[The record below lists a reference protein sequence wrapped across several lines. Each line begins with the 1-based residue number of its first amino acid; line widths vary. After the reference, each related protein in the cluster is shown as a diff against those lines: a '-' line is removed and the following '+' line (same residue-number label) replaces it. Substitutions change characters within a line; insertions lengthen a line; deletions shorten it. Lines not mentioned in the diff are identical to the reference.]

1 MIIRSSFLT
10 ERGKRG
16 IGVVIIRREEVTRM
30 TRVWYENP
38 KIILLIVL
46 VVLSP
51 GIAKII
57 ISIVRAIF

>member
-1 MIIRSSFLT
+1 
-10 ERGKRG
+10 
-16 IGVVIIRREEVTRM
+16 M

-57 ISIVRAIF
+57 TSIVGAIF

>member
-1 MIIRSSFLT
+1 
-10 ERGKRG
+10 
-16 IGVVIIRREEVTRM
+16 M

-51 GIAKII
+51 GITKIFQRLALFV
-57 ISIVRAIF
+57 SYGGRA